1 MSDEAGANWVAIR
14 TIFNEGPDNMMDGR
28 ERSCLFHWEQSLQK
42 HSKRLVSK
50 ENFQVHLDMCEVWR
64 KSPTDILAREQAN
77 KIKRWWK
84 ENVPPENVKPLERWF
99 KWWETR
105 IAHWGNQ
112 NFQVNFGVVCYFF
125 HTIKSWFLSYWH
137 LCWDYRLLWVHG
149 RKHKFQTQIFQKV
162 FMPLGFQEKGARK
175 KFLCMMLA

>member
-1 MSDEAGANWVAIR
+1 MVIAVCDTKEEDTETQILFWNCLNEVLQQQGFPPADFAGFMSDEAGANWAAIR
-14 TIFNEGPDNMMDGR
+14 TVFNEGPDNMMDGR

-125 HTIKSWFLSYWH
+125 HTIKS
-137 LCWDYRLLWVHG
+137 
-149 RKHKFQTQIFQKV
+149 
-162 FMPLGFQEKGARK
+162 
-175 KFLCMMLA
+175 